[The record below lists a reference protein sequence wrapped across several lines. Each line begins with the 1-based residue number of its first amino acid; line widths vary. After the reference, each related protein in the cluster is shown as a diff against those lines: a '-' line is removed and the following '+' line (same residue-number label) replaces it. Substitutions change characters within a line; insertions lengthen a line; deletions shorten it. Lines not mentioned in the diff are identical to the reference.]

1 MPTAYNRRMNYRSQS
16 VGVRILALVAW
27 VISGAAPVQTVAAD
41 APATIASVANNQ
53 APPTAPLA
61 AKGFRELLAT
71 QRGKVVLLNLW
82 GTWCVPC
89 LREIPDLVAVE
100 NEFSARGLVLLGVAM
115 DEANTLQSTVEPF
128 RLKYFPRFR
137 TWVRNEPD
145 MDTLVSVVD
154 PAWNEIL
161 PTSYLIGRDGKV
173 LKKIQGKKTREEF
186 RALVEA
192 AL

>member
-1 MPTAYNRRMNYRSQS
+1 
-16 VGVRILALVAW
+16 
-27 VISGAAPVQTVAAD
+27 
-41 APATIASVANNQ
+41 
-53 APPTAPLA
+53 
-61 AKGFRELLAT
+61 
-71 QRGKVVLLNLW
+71 
-82 GTWCVPC
+82 
-89 LREIPDLVAVE
+89 
-100 NEFSARGLVLLGVAM
+100 
-115 DEANTLQSTVEPF
+115 
-128 RLKYFPRFR
+128 
-137 TWVRNEPD
+137 